1 MTAVESGRFESI
13 TLDDL
18 VSVAALQTR
27 VDRKYILRADEA
39 DAIVSRLDATTRV
52 LEIDGQR
59 ASTYES
65 VYFDTPSLLSYR
77 MAATGRR
84 RRFKLRT
91 RSYVD
96 TEEAYLEMKTRGARG
111 TTVKDRLPYDM
122 GDRDTLTP
130 DGRDYAD
137 AALDGIGIEH
147 PEELSL
153 VPTLVTRYRRATLLL
168 NQYGLPGTQSRAT
181 IDTDLSWETDDGR
194 TLRLPRSVI
203 IETKSGQRTSD
214 VDRLLWSHGHRPA
227 TISKFGT
234 GLAAMRDDLPS
245 NKWARVLRRHFS
257 NSH

>member
-1 MTAVESGRFESI
+1 VTAVESGRFESI
-13 TLDDL
+13 TLDEL

-122 GDRDTLTP
+122 GDRDALTA
-130 DGRDYAD
+130 DGREYAD
-137 AALDGIGIEH
+137 AALDGIGIDH

-153 VPTLVTRYRRATLLL
+153 VPTLVTRYRRTTL
-168 NQYGLPGTQSRAT
+168 YLPGSQSRST
-181 IDTDLSWETDDGR
+181 IDTDLEWETDDGR

-214 VDRLLWSHGHRPA
+214 VDRVLWAHGHRPA

-234 GLAAMRDDLPS
+234 GLAALRADLPS

-257 NSH
+257 NTY